1 MKLPREIEDEIAAIK
16 SRGISV
22 VLEQKKRHMAIR
34 VGVIMA
40 GIIPLR
46 NPHSADK
53 RCTLNIRAQLRRAAA
68 QSSS

>member
-1 MKLPREIEDEIAAIK
+1 MKLPRELEEEIESIK
-16 SRGISV
+16 ARGIPV
-22 VLEQKKRHMAIR
+22 TLEQKRRHMAIR

-46 NPHSADK
+46 NHHTADK